1 MQRRVR
7 GGLLGLVAVFCAGL
21 NGSLGEQMT
30 ASATPAVSAG
40 APAMPAVAPS
50 GARTFPLAEV
60 RRGLRGVAYTV
71 FEGVTPEP
79 MEVEILGV
87 LKDAIG
93 PGHDMILARLR
104 GEKPEYTGVV
114 AGMSGSPVYIDGRL
128 LGALS
133 YRIGQFAK
141 EPIAGITPIEQMFE
155 VRDGQ
160 AVGGMR
166 VAAVGENEQLQGRN
180 TGVLRSAQNDSSR
193 VNAGVPPLRR
203 QGAPPP
209 VGMTDSVGRLAS
221 GETTDF
227 GGRLAS
233 GETTGFGGMRSVGGG
248 GEVQP
253 IETALAF
260 GGFSRDAVELFGDKF
275 RALGMTPVAGLGGAA
290 AAGTKQPEPLV
301 PGSAVSAV
309 LVRGDLS
316 ISGTCTVTYVDPT
329 QLLACG
335 HPITQFG
342 PVSMPMTKAEV
353 VATLASPLNA
363 FKIINTTET
372 VGSFTEDRASAIL
385 GRFGVAA
392 RMIPVS
398 VDVVPASRAT
408 HESAVR
414 QVSEQVAPP
423 GARLPLPETGRLPGM
438 KGGMHFEVLDNR
450 ELTPSAMLVSVYQ
463 SLSGTNESANEMSY
477 RMDGE
482 LTLKGQTPVHLEG
495 MMAPSEMSS
504 GAMAAA
510 LYVNDRFG
518 RLYGNAVEQP
528 EVTGLRLK
536 IEAIPER
543 RTAVLEGARLGRT
556 EARAGETIDVEATV
570 HPHQAEARVMRLKVK
585 LPDSLTPGL
594 LRIVVSDGATLDRLT
609 TPGTSALGLSGQ
621 RSMALADAVA
631 QMNRMHAN
639 DRIYVTLLDHTAQAE
654 LDAQALPGVPLSMA
668 NVLEPL
674 KASQK
679 MQLTGESVVEAGS
692 METGYA
698 VSGSQVLTLE
708 IH

>member
-1 MQRRVR
+1 MLRLVR
-7 GGLLGLVAVFCAGL
+7 GGLLGLIGLACAGPGGSLWAQVAVGGA
-21 NGSLGEQMT
+21 
-30 ASATPAVSAG
+30 
-40 APAMPAVAPS
+40 APAAAAAALPAVAPS
-50 GARTFPLAEV
+50 GAKIFPLAEV
-60 RRGLRGVAYTV
+60 RRGLHGVAYTV

-93 PGHDMILARLR
+93 PGQDMILARLH

-128 LGALS
+128 AGAIS
-133 YRIGQFAK
+133 YRIGQFSK
-141 EPIAGITPIEQMFE
+141 EPICGITPIEQMFE

-160 AVGGMR
+160 AAGGMR
-166 VAAVGENEQLQGRN
+166 LASVAGE
-180 TGVLRSAQNDSSR
+180 ADSSASLR
-193 VNAGVPPLRR
+193 NDNQTGTPL
-203 QGAPPP
+203 A
-209 VGMTDSVGRLAS
+209 VSA
-221 GETTDF
+221 
-227 GGRLAS
+227 
-233 GETTGFGGMRSVGGG
+233 GG

-253 IETALAF
+253 IETALVF
-260 GGFSRDAVELFGDKF
+260 GGFSQEAVERFGGQF

-290 AAGTKQPEPLV
+290 EAGTKQREPLV
-301 PGSAVSAV
+301 PGSAVSAI

-398 VDVVPASRAT
+398 VEVVPQTPGGGPDS
-408 HESAVR
+408 V
-414 QVSEQVAPP
+414 VKQVAAQVGGP
-423 GARLPLPETGRLPGM
+423 GKGLPMPQTGQAPGM
-438 KGGMHFEVLDNR
+438 KSGMHFEVLDNR
-450 ELTPSAMLVSVYQ
+450 ELTPAAMQVSVYQ
-463 SLSGTNESANEMSY
+463 SLSGTNSSADDVSY

-482 LTLKGQTPVHLEG
+482 FTLKGLPPVHLNG
-495 MMAPSEMSS
+495 IMAPSDSMT

-510 LYVNDRFG
+510 MYVDDQFS
-518 RLYGNAVEQP
+518 RLYSNAVEQP
-528 EVTGLRLK
+528 DVTGLRLK
-536 IEAIPER
+536 MEQIPER
-543 RTAVLEGARLGRT
+543 RTAVLEGARLGQT
-556 EARAGETIDVEATV
+556 EARAGDTLDVEATL
-570 HPHQAEARVMRLKVK
+570 HPYQAEARVVRLKVK
-585 LPDSLTPGL
+585 LPDSLTPGP

-609 TPGTSALGLSGQ
+609 TPSASPLGLGVQ
-621 RSMALADAVA
+621 QPMALADVVA

-639 DRIYVTLLDHTAQAE
+639 DRIYVTLLNHTAQAE
-654 LDAQALPGVPLSMA
+654 LEAEALPSLPISMA

-674 KASQK
+674 KTTQR
-679 MQLTGESVVEAGS
+679 MRLTGESVMEAGS

-698 VSGSQVLTLE
+698 VSGLQVLTLDV
-708 IH
+708 H